1 MATIEQLAQILQMLM
16 SNNNTFRRNA
26 EKQFET
32 LTQNEYVL
40 STLSHLLAILRTA
53 HAEAI
58 IRVFA
63 AVLMRRVVE
72 KVVEQLPAQEVLRLK
87 HEFLDCWQ
95 SLTDL
100 KLSTKMSH
108 VLAQMA
114 FKHAW
119 PELLPAA
126 IHIGMCSKCIV
137 NVCLYH
143 LYVTNLTCMYINTHV
158 HVFPSI
164 TTYT

>member
-1 MATIEQLAQILQMLM
+1 MATIEQLAEILHMLM
-16 SNNNTFRRNA
+16 SNNNSLRRQA

-40 STLSHLLAILRTA
+40 STLSHLLVILRSVQV
-53 HAEAI
+53 EGI

-72 KVVEQLPAQEVLRLK
+72 KIVEQLPAPEVLRLK

-108 VLAQMA
+108 VLSQMA

-126 IHIGMCSKCIV
+126 LHIGRYSYDSTMNNPLGAIRHNS
-137 NVCLYH
+137 
-143 LYVTNLTCMYINTHV
+143 
-158 HVFPSI
+158 
-164 TTYT
+164 